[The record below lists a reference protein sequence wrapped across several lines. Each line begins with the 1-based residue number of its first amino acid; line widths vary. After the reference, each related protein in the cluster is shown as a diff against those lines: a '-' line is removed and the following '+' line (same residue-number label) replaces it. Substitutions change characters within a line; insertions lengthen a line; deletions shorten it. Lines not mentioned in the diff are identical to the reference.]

1 MEKLKKYV
9 ARKKKSQYLWKNCKN
24 KNKVNSY
31 HDYGIRIKD
40 LSKKFN
46 VLAFTEDK
54 IVECFENQSKNIL
67 GIMWHPERY
76 LHVRNFDKKLIR
88 KILDAINCFSSR
100 SWI

>member
-1 MEKLKKYV
+1 MVLELKIY
-9 ARKKKSQYLWKNCKN
+9 Q
-24 KNKVNSY
+24 
-31 HDYGIRIKD
+31 
-40 LSKKFN
+40 KFN

-88 KILDAINCFSSR
+88 KFFRCN
-100 SWI
+100 